1 MVEKQSGSSHFDLIY
16 GESLLPNV
24 LQNLQSKTTSSSLA
38 ASGAATIRDKPI
50 RRPDSNHTLN
60 PHQTSSKVKKI
71 YTTGAASAAEEEKKH
86 HKHGNEVDYSDP
98 SAANVPK
105 NLLNKRKKKTL
116 RKGGQQVWVD
126 ETLEEWAENDFR
138 IFCGNM
144 GNEVTDEVLANAFK
158 KYASFSK
165 AKVIR
170 DKKTMKSKGFGFV
183 SLLKVDDYIKAMREM
198 QGKYVGNRPITLK
211 RSQWQK
217 KGAFNSSH

>member
-1 MVEKQSGSSHFDLIY
+1 M
-16 GESLLPNV
+16 
-24 LQNLQSKTTSSSLA
+24 
-38 ASGAATIRDKPI
+38 
-50 RRPDSNHTLN
+50 
-60 PHQTSSKVKKI
+60 
-71 YTTGAASAAEEEKKH
+71 
-86 HKHGNEVDYSDP
+86 
-98 SAANVPK
+98 
-105 NLLNKRKKKTL
+105 LNKRKKKTI

-126 ETLEEWAENDFR
+126 ETLEEWAENDYR

-158 KYASFSK
+158 KYASFAK

-211 RSQWQK
+211 RSDWQK
-217 KGAFNSSH
+217 KGVFAK